1 MPVNYYPSQDSSIQC
16 TPPRRDNFFRVQ
28 AVADPKPADNRGG
41 GGWSS
46 GSLPWIHHCQV
57 NKRVGIYIRNMR
69 ERVRKYLI

>member
-41 GGWSS
+41 GGLVIRVPPLDPPLSS
-46 GSLPWIHHCQV
+46 
-57 NKRVGIYIRNMR
+57 
-69 ERVRKYLI
+69 E

>member
-57 NKRVGIYIRNMR
+57 NKRVGIYIRNM
-69 ERVRKYLI
+69 

>member
-41 GGWSS
+41 GLVIRVPPLDPPLSS
-46 GSLPWIHHCQV
+46 
-57 NKRVGIYIRNMR
+57 
-69 ERVRKYLI
+69 E

>member
-41 GGWSS
+41 GVGHPGPSP
-46 GSLPWIHHCQV
+46 GSTTV
-57 NKRVGIYIRNMR
+57 K
-69 ERVRKYLI
+69 